1 MKTLSLNSSSSC
13 VSNFPPSF
21 MVEVSK
27 EHEISYIN
35 CESKIMVLF
44 VLWQYKTYIV
54 FFSIRIEV
62 KDKFEHLCCAFSLP
76 EGTAEQPVSWQTP
89 IYIELLNCTTQVPKM
104 LVLCFH
110 AYMNIR
116 MKNKP
121 VVQMETLRGY
131 RDRSRRQ
138 GIPRSSSRVTW
149 LSHPAMSTVILL
161 AIKSHSIFC
170 IISEGQGVG
179 RGLKVNGGY
188 NRLYYHSKPFTSQ
201 MPGWL

>member
-1 MKTLSLNSSSSC
+1 MRKEFYLRIWDGPFQAKIVGHPPCVSLFLSFCRRSMKTLSLNCSSSC
-13 VSNFPPSF
+13 VSNFPACF

-54 FFSIRIEV
+54 FFFFFSIRIEV

-76 EGTAEQPVSWQTP
+76 KGTAEQPVSWQTP
-89 IYIELLNCTTQVPKM
+89 IYKELLNCTTQVPKM

-110 AYMNIR
+110 AYMNIW

-121 VVQMETLRGY
+121 VVQMETLGGY
-131 RDRSRRQ
+131 RK
-138 GIPRSSSRVTW
+138 T
-149 LSHPAMSTVILL
+149 
-161 AIKSHSIFC
+161 
-170 IISEGQGVG
+170 
-179 RGLKVNGGY
+179 
-188 NRLYYHSKPFTSQ
+188 
-201 MPGWL
+201 